1 MINSSSNDYND
12 DDYYINI
19 MMILDN
25 MILLLIVILSIRY
38 INSTLIVHLNE
49 QYNNEIADARA
60 KSKLNP
66 KIVINPLRMIS
77 FCQDCP
83 YPEDEGS
90 IAYGILPKHLHLNEY
105 SVTAEVVYCI
115 PNYADY
121 VKIVNGRE
129 FNDRIVIVNR
139 GKGVTIHDKVFM
151 IQSSG
156 AVGVIV
162 IDDGQ
167 CDEQFISCGF
177 RAGSSSEGGIAAFD
191 EPSLWKQITIPVILV
206 TQRSGERL
214 KNIMP
219 MKIMDVPRL
228 GLQNI
233 TILPEHNE
241 L

>member
-1 MINSSSNDYND
+1 
-12 DDYYINI
+12 
-19 MMILDN
+19 
-25 MILLLIVILSIRY
+25 MILLLLLLLLLRN
-38 INSTLIVHLNE
+38 INSSLIVHLYE
-49 QYNNEIADARA
+49 QYNNDIVAARI
-60 KSKLNP
+60 KSLTDK

-90 IAYGILPKHLHLNEY
+90 IAYGILPKYLHLNEY
-105 SVTAEVVYCI
+105 SVTAEAVYCI

-129 FNDRIVIVNR
+129 FSDRIVLVNR
-139 GKGVTIHDKVFM
+139 GNGVTIHDKVLK
-151 IQSSG
+151 IQNSG
-156 AVGVIV
+156 AAGVIV

-177 RAGSSSEGGIAAFD
+177 RAGSSSEGGIAAHD
-191 EPSLWKQITIPVILV
+191 EISLWKQITIPVILV
-206 TQRSGERL
+206 SHQTGERL
-214 KNIMP
+214 KRIMP
-219 MKIMDVPRL
+219 MKIMEVPRL

-233 TILPEHNE
+233 TILHEHNE

>member
-1 MINSSSNDYND
+1 
-12 DDYYINI
+12 
-19 MMILDN
+19 MILQIII
-25 MILLLIVILSIRY
+25 ILLIRY
-38 INSTLIVHLNE
+38 INSSLIVHLNE
-49 QYNNEIADARA
+49 QYNHEIAEARA
-60 KSKLNP
+60 MSLKNP
-66 KIVINPLRMIS
+66 KIIINPLRMIS

-105 SVTAEVVYCI
+105 SVTAEAVYCI

-129 FNDRIVIVNR
+129 FNDRIVLVNR
-139 GKGVTIHDKVFM
+139 GNGVTIHDKVLK

-156 AVGVIV
+156 AIGVIV

-177 RAGSSSEGGIAAFD
+177 RAGSSSEGGIAAHD
-191 EPSLWKQITIPVILV
+191 EISLWKQVTIPVILV
-206 TQRSGERL
+206 SHQTGERF
-214 KNIMP
+214 KRIMP
-219 MKIMDVPRL
+219 MKIMEVPRL
-228 GLQNI
+228 GKQNI
-233 TILPEHNE
+233 TILHEHNE